1 MTDTN
6 WPNPERPGVPMFPE
20 RDGLHVLKWGN
31 SPILIWDK
39 APHPQAAMEIW
50 EWDSKTQK
58 WGIIL
63 AKNMVREGYSYIS
76 PILTPTQIS
85 EMLAGE
91 RERISDQMQN
101 ILTLAISR
109 FELNTILET
118 LEGLRPK
125 NDRSDWTEYAQI
137 RSDLVDEAQALF
149 QEIRNLGAAP

>member
-1 MTDTN
+1 MTNPTN
-6 WPNPERPGVPMFPE
+6 WPNPERPGVPMFPD

-39 APHPQAAMEIW
+39 DPHPQAAMEIW

-85 EMLAGE
+85 EMLAAE
-91 RERISDQMQN
+91 REQCAVAIEKEKPTEDDACRSQYLN
-101 ILTLAISR
+101 TKFHTISR
-109 FELNTILET
+109 
-118 LEGLRPK
+118 G
-125 NDRSDWTEYAQI
+125 A
-137 RSDLVDEAQALF
+137 A
-149 QEIRNLGAAP
+149 EIRNLGAAP